1 MAEDTE
7 EQYWSQPLG
16 EDWSQD
22 GPTVARLLFMCD
34 SDHKKRWLGDC
45 HAFQVD
51 GRWGTIATNG
61 RAVETGT
68 DAPLSR
74 SKIDRR
80 TGEVTQQQHPG
91 PRFIQSAGRR
101 LFVVTCPCRKYL
113 SWTSDQLET
122 ELTGAAGLGKYRV
135 VNLAEGYTRGLRA
148 TVVDCFLGSP
158 AWTVTFAGL
167 AIDACP
173 AKDPP
178 ADDRIPSTHTHQQ
191 CGAIRRLLNE
201 DDPKVYRS
209 WQADR
214 LSLRVQAHPRGPRR
228 G

>member
-80 TGEVTQQQHPG
+80 TGEVTQQQHPD
-91 PRFIQSAGRR
+91 PASFSPQAG
-101 LFVVTCPCRKYL
+101 VYL
-113 SWTSDQLET
+113 SLHV
-122 ELTGAAGLGKYRV
+122 R
-135 VNLAEGYTRGLRA
+135 AESICRGQ
-148 TVVDCFLGSP
+148 VINWKP
-158 AWTVTFAGL
+158 
-167 AIDACP
+167 
-173 AKDPP
+173 
-178 ADDRIPSTHTHQQ
+178 
-191 CGAIRRLLNE
+191 N
-201 DDPKVYRS
+201 
-209 WQADR
+209 
-214 LSLRVQAHPRGPRR
+214 
-228 G
+228 